1 MQFKITHDG
10 FRIEGETFLSK
21 TVSFLDSIFRGIGQV
36 LFQNNSFAGILF
48 LCGIFYNSVPF
59 GFAAFFGA
67 VVSTLTA
74 RLLRADIAQIKSG
87 LFGFNGT
94 LSAIGLLFF
103 LHPSPLSIGYLVI
116 AAAVSSILMAA
127 TLRLFE
133 SLKLPTLTAPFV
145 FTTLCFL
152 MACARFGRLETTQFL
167 PNAGLPQT
175 AHVEGIVSATTF
187 FEGLLKGVSQVFFQE
202 NMVTGALFLIGLLI
216 GSRRCFTMAIVG
228 SIMGIACAW
237 LLGASEPAIRSGA
250 FGFNSVL
257 TAIALGS
264 IFLKPNKTAFIY
276 AILGT
281 ALTPVAFAALS
292 GAFEPIGM
300 PAMTLPFVV
309 VTWLFI
315 LASSNFPAIK
325 INN

>member
-10 FRIEGETFLSK
+10 FRIEGETFPSK
-21 TVSFLDSIFRGIGQV
+21 TLSFLDSIFRGIGQV

-74 RLLRADIAQIKSG
+74 SLLRADIAQIKSG

-145 FTTLCFL
+145 FTSLCFL
-152 MACARFGRLETTQFL
+152 LACARFGRLDTTQFL
-167 PNAGLPQT
+167 ANAGLPQT
-175 AHVEGIVSATTF
+175 AH
-187 FEGLLKGVSQVFFQE
+187 
-202 NMVTGALFLIGLLI
+202 
-216 GSRRCFTMAIVG
+216 
-228 SIMGIACAW
+228 
-237 LLGASEPAIRSGA
+237 
-250 FGFNSVL
+250 
-257 TAIALGS
+257 
-264 IFLKPNKTAFIY
+264 
-276 AILGT
+276 
-281 ALTPVAFAALS
+281 
-292 GAFEPIGM
+292 
-300 PAMTLPFVV
+300 
-309 VTWLFI
+309 
-315 LASSNFPAIK
+315 
-325 INN
+325 